1 MPLTRNRLILVGIE
15 STYGTAATLTGS
27 NAIYV
32 KNDLQIN
39 PLQMELVDRDLLYGY
54 LGNSPR
60 LASQQV
66 GQISF
71 SFELS
76 GSGTA
81 GTAPATGLFFRASG
95 HSQTLVASTSVT
107 YAPIGTG
114 YEGITIDGYADGKR
128 HRLTGVRGNL
138 MIEWNAG
145 EIPLGK
151 FEGLGIY
158 NAVTDTANPT
168 PTYTAQATPA
178 IVNSANTTTVQAFGY
193 AACMQSFSFNAG
205 RSPQHRQLAG
215 CSRQIRIDQER
226 KPEGELM
233 VESVSIASKDYFTQA
248 TSQTLGQV
256 SFVHNAT
263 AGNICT
269 FTAPTCSLGDVEYDD
284 SDGIEMLKLPYMP
297 IPTSGNG
304 YNDYTIVFT

>member
-1 MPLTRNRLILVGIE
+1 MPLTRNRLILAGAE
-15 STYGTAATLTGS
+15 SPYGTAATLTGAS
-27 NAIYV
+27 AIYV
-32 KNDLQIN
+32 KSDLQIN

-76 GSGTA
+76 GSGVA

-95 HSQTLVASTSVT
+95 HGETVSAGVSVT

-138 MIEWNAG
+138 MIDWSTG

-158 NAVTDTANPT
+158 SLPTATANPS
-168 PTYTAQATPA
+168 PTYANQATPA

-193 AACMQSFSFNAG
+193 AACMDSFSFNAG

-215 CSRQIRIDQER
+215 CTRQIRIDGER

-233 VESVSIASKDYFTQA
+233 IESVAIGTKDFFTQA

-284 SDGIEMLKLPYMP
+284 SDGIEMFKLPYMP
-297 IPTSGNG
+297 IPTSSNG
-304 YNDYTIVFT
+304 YNDYSIVFT

>member
-1 MPLTRNRLILVGIE
+1 
-15 STYGTAATLTGS
+15 
-27 NAIYV
+27 
-32 KNDLQIN
+32 
-39 PLQMELVDRDLLYGY
+39 MELVDRDLLYGY

-60 LASQQV
+60 LATQQV

-81 GTAPATGLFFRASG
+81 GTAPAHGLFFRASG

-107 YAPIGTG
+107 YSPVGTG

-168 PTYTAQATPA
+168 PTYAAQATPA

-233 VESVSIASKDYFTQA
+233 VESVSIATKDFFTQA